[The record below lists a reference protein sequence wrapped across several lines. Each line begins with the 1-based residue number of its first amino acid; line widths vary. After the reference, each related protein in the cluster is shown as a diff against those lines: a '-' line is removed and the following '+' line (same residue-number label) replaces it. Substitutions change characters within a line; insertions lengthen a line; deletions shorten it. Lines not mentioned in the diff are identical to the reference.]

1 MQRTNTI
8 GYVYVFL
15 AILLWSTLE
24 IAIKLIQ
31 NTTSAILINLFRWVI
46 GSLFFLVYIK
56 VSRQEKSFWWFF
68 RKYPQWYIPGAFF
81 GLVLGMLGLAWGTTL
96 TDASIAATIVSGN
109 PIIIS
114 LYMLT
119 IGKERRTFKKI
130 FGIILGFLGMLII
143 VTELDFTQFMSKENV
158 IGNLIVLFGMVFWCV
173 HIIIG
178 KRIIGKKLSEDDAF
192 QISNLDYNGVTF
204 IVAGLLMVPFL
215 LIPGEI
221 ATLSLFT
228 WQTWL
233 GMLYLGIFTSG
244 IAYLFFFKGLEKI
257 EASRGINLFYL
268 KPIIA
273 TMFAILLIHEIP
285 TLYFFIGIAIEVIAL
300 IFISQ

>member
-1 MQRTNTI
+1 
-8 GYVYVFL
+8 
-15 AILLWSTLE
+15 
-24 IAIKLIQ
+24 
-31 NTTSAILINLFRWVI
+31 
-46 GSLFFLVYIK
+46 
-56 VSRQEKSFWWFF
+56 
-68 RKYPQWYIPGAFF
+68 
-81 GLVLGMLGLAWGTTL
+81 MLGLALGTTFS
-96 TDASIAATIVSGN
+96 DASIAATIVSGN

-143 VTELDFTQFMSKENV
+143 VTELDFTQFMSKDNL
-158 IGNLIVLFGMVFWCV
+158 IGNLIVFLGMLFWCV

-178 KRIIGKKLSEDDAF
+178 KRIIGKKLSENDAY

-204 IVAGLLMVPFL
+204 IIAGLFMIPFL

-221 ATLSLFT
+221 GILSLFT

-233 GMLYLGIFTSG
+233 DMLYLGIFTSG

-257 EASRGINLFYL
+257 EASR
-268 KPIIA
+268 
-273 TMFAILLIHEIP
+273 
-285 TLYFFIGIAIEVIAL
+285 
-300 IFISQ
+300 